1 MYVHRKKEGRLLMDQ
16 KYFTIGMAG
25 HIDHG
30 KTSLTKALTK
40 IDTDRLK
47 EEKERSIS
55 IELGFAPLNLPNST
69 LNVSI
74 VDVPGHEKFI
84 RQMIAG
90 VAGIDLVLVTIAADE
105 GVMPQTKEHMDI
117 LNLLEVHQAII
128 VITKIDRV
136 DEEMLELVKDDIHHH
151 IQQTSFSSAPIV
163 QVDSLSE
170 KGLDELKEHIEVFL
184 LNIQPRNESGAFRL
198 PIDQVFTVKGQGTV
212 IRGTVYDGAVEEE
225 TLKVLPS
232 GHVCRA
238 RQIQVHNTEVNKA
251 RAGQRAAV
259 NLGGVENHE
268 LKRGDVLVRDDTYPI
283 TNTIDV
289 TLQFTED
296 LSSPLKQRGQV
307 KLHIGTS
314 EVMGRIVFFDRNEV
328 IHNPG
333 EIVCQIRLDDPIV
346 TRRGDRFIIR
356 RPSPVETIGGG
367 WILDPHG
374 EKHRFGEETISML
387 EKKREG
393 TPEERIEDVLAEA
406 HWLTIEELKQQTGL
420 QHDELEGCLQMMLE
434 DKVVYVAPY
443 YSLKRIMQKVK
454 SNVITYLHQF
464 HEQFPMRNGANKP
477 DVMNVADVPSK
488 LFDKLLEQWDQE
500 RLIQK
505 DGRFIALYSFTSHM
519 PQRWEKRI
527 QNALHSLKQDGLNP
541 NPFEDYLNQE
551 GVPKDVSGEL
561 EGFLVEQSLVVQL
574 DEKHFIDYRVFTS
587 AIETLKNNTNQSFSL
602 KEAKDVWGISRK
614 YLIPL
619 LELMDERAI
628 TKRVDDKREWLY

>member
-1 MYVHRKKEGRLLMDQ
+1 MDQ
-16 KYFTIGMAG
+16 RYFTIGMAG

-30 KTSLTKALTK
+30 KTSLTKALTR

-47 EEKERSIS
+47 EEKERNIS
-55 IELGFAPLNLPNST
+55 IELGFAPLKLPNST

-117 LNLLEVHQAII
+117 LNLLNVHQAII

-136 DEEMLELVKDDIHHH
+136 DEEMVELVKDDINHH
-151 IQQTSFSSAPIV
+151 IKQTSFASAPIV

-170 KGLDELKEHIEVFL
+170 KGLDELKVHIEEFL
-184 LNIQPRNESGAFRL
+184 LKIKPRHENGAFRL
-198 PIDQVFTVKGQGTV
+198 PIDQVFSIKGQGTV
-212 IRGTVYDGAVEEE
+212 IRGTVYDGAVEEEE

-251 RAGQRAAV
+251 RAGQRAAL
-259 NLGGVENHE
+259 NLGGVETHQ
-268 LKRGDVLVRDDTYPI
+268 LKRGDVLVRDETYPV

-296 LSSPLKQRGQV
+296 LSSHLKQRGQV

-374 EKHRFGEETISML
+374 EKYRFGEETISML

-393 TPEERIEDVLAEA
+393 TPEERIEDVLEEA
-406 HWLTIEELKQQTGL
+406 HWLTFEELKHKTGL
-420 QHDELEGCLQMMLE
+420 HSDEIEDCLQMMLGE
-434 DKVVYVAPY
+434 KVVYFTPY
-443 YSLKRIMQKVK
+443 YSLKRIMQQVEA
-454 SNVITYLHQF
+454 NVLTYLHQF
-464 HEQFPMRNGANKP
+464 HEQFPMRYGANKP
-477 DVMNVADVPSK
+477 EVMNVANVNSK
-488 LFDKLLEQWDQE
+488 LFDKLLEQWEQE
-500 RLIQK
+500 GIIQK
-505 DGRFIALYSFTSHM
+505 DGRFIALHSFTSHM

-527 QNALHSLKQDGLNP
+527 QNALDSLEKDGLKP
-541 NPFEDYLNQE
+541 NPFGDYLNQE
-551 GVPKDVSGEL
+551 GVPNDIREEL
-561 EGFLVEQSLVVQL
+561 EGFLVKQSLVVQL
-574 DEKHFIDYRVFTS
+574 DKKHFIDFKVFTN

-602 KEAKDVWGISRK
+602 KEAKDVWGVSRK
-614 YLIPL
+614 FLIPL
-619 LELMDERAI
+619 LEVMDERAI
-628 TKRVDDKREWLY
+628 TKRVDDKREWL

>member
-1 MYVHRKKEGRLLMDQ
+1 MDQ

-55 IELGFAPLNLPNST
+55 IELGFAPLKLPNST

-90 VAGIDLVLVTIAADE
+90 VAGIDLVLVTVAADE

-136 DEEMLELVKDDIHHH
+136 DEEMLELVKDDIDHH
-151 IQQTSFSSAPIV
+151 IQKTSFATAPIV
-163 QVDSLSE
+163 QVDSISE
-170 KGLDELKEHIEVFL
+170 KGLDELKIHIEEFL
-184 LNIQPRNESGAFRL
+184 LSLQPRNESGAFRL

-212 IRGTVYDGAVEEE
+212 IRGTVYDGTVEEEE
-225 TLKVLPS
+225 TLKVLPL
-232 GHVCRA
+232 GHACRA
-238 RQIQVHNTEVNKA
+238 RQIQVHNREVIKA
-251 RAGQRAAV
+251 RAGQRTAI
-259 NLGGVENHE
+259 NLGGVENDE
-268 LKRGDVLVRDDTYPI
+268 LKRGDVLVRDDTYPV

-289 TLQFTED
+289 TLHFIGN
-296 LSSPLKQRGQV
+296 LSSSLKQRGQV

-314 EVMGRIVFFDRNEV
+314 EVMGRIVFFDRNEI

-333 EIVCQIRLDDPIV
+333 EIVCQIRLEEPIV
-346 TRRGDRFIIR
+346 TQRGDRFIIR

-374 EKHRFGEETISML
+374 EKYRFGQETISML

-393 TPEERIEDVLAEA
+393 TPEERIEDVLEEA
-406 HWLTIEELKQQTGL
+406 HWLTIEQLKDQTGL
-420 QHDELEGCLQMMLE
+420 QHDELEGCLQAMLE
-434 DKVVYVAPY
+434 DNIVYFSPY
-443 YSLKRIMQKVK
+443 YSLKRIMQKVE
-454 SNVITYLHQF
+454 SNVTTYLHQF
-464 HEQFPMRNGANKP
+464 HEEFPMRNGANKP
-477 DVMNVADVPSK
+477 DVMNVAGVNSK
-488 LFDKLLEQWDQE
+488 LFDRLLEQWEQA

-505 DGRFIALYSFTSHM
+505 DGRFIALHSFTPHI
-519 PQRWEKRI
+519 PQKWEKRI
-527 QNALHSLKQDGLNP
+527 QNALDSLKQDGLKP
-541 NPFEDYLNQE
+541 NPFEEYLNQE
-551 GVPKDVSGEL
+551 GVPKDINDEL
-561 EGFLVEQSLVVQL
+561 EGFLIEQSIVVRL
-574 DEKHFIDYRVFTS
+574 DDKHLLDLKVLDR

-602 KEAKDVWGISRK
+602 KEAKDVWGVSRK

-619 LELMDERAI
+619 LEVIDEKAI
-628 TKRVDDKREWLY
+628 TKRVNDKREWL

>member
-1 MYVHRKKEGRLLMDQ
+1 MFIEKEGRSIMDQ

-30 KTSLTKALTK
+30 KTSLTKVLTR

-55 IELGFAPLNLPNST
+55 IELGFAPLKLPNST

-117 LNLLEVHQAII
+117 LHLLEVHQAII

-136 DEEMLELVKDDIHHH
+136 DEEMLELVKDDVIQH
-151 IQQTSFSSAPIV
+151 IQQTSFASAPIV

-170 KGLDELKEHIEVFL
+170 KGLEELKGHIEDLL
-184 LNIQPRNESGAFRL
+184 LNLQPRHENGAFRL
-198 PIDQVFTVKGQGTV
+198 PIDQVFTIKGQGTV
-212 IRGTVYDGAVEEE
+212 IRGTVYDGSVEEEE

-232 GHVCRA
+232 GHECRA

-259 NLGGVENHE
+259 NLGGVETHE
-268 LKRGDVLVRDDTYPI
+268 LKRGDVLVRDDTYPV
-283 TNTIDV
+283 TKTIDV
-289 TLQFTED
+289 TLQFTDD

-314 EVMGRIVFFDRNEV
+314 EVIGRIVFFDRNEV

-356 RPSPVETIGGG
+356 RPSPIETIGGG
-367 WILDPHG
+367 WILDPYG
-374 EKHRFGEETISML
+374 DKYRFGAETISML
-387 EKKREG
+387 KKKRES
-393 TPEERIEDVLAEA
+393 TPEERIEDVLEEA

-420 QHDELEGCLQMMLE
+420 QHEELERCLQVMLE
-434 DKVVYVAPY
+434 EKVVYFAPY
-443 YSLKRIMQKVK
+443 YSLKRIMQKVE

-477 DVMNVADVPSK
+477 DVMNVANVPSK
-488 LFDKLLEQWDQE
+488 LFDRLLEQWGKK

-505 DGRFIALYSFTSHM
+505 DGRFIALHSFTSHI

-527 QNALHSLKQDGLNP
+527 QNALESLEKDGLKP
-541 NPFEDYLNQE
+541 NPFGDYLNHE
-551 GVPKDVSGEL
+551 GVPNDIRGEL
-561 EGFLVEQSLVVQL
+561 EGFLVEQSLVIQL
-574 DEKHFIDYRVFTS
+574 DEKHFIDFKVFTN
-587 AIETLKNNTNQSFSL
+587 AIKTLKNNTNQSFSL
-602 KEAKDVWGISRK
+602 KEAKDVWGVSRK

-619 LELMDERAI
+619 LEVMDERAL
-628 TKRVDDKREWLY
+628 TKRVGDKREWL